1 MMKGMGGWFQHFAWM
16 AAMGAALGADINPR
30 EIVRQAL
37 VNDERPAADYSFMER
52 LRTSNLGGGA
62 VSTRTRQMHLADYE
76 RRREKFR
83 KALREIPDAFIFR
96 LVGEENVN
104 SRPAYVIEA
113 TPRPGY
119 QPVDRYSRLF
129 TQLRGKLWIDKS
141 DCRWAKIEAELLDT
155 VTFGWILVRIH
166 EGSRVRMSQQR
177 MDDGAWVPDQMW
189 YRISMRVGLV
199 KLLGA
204 ETEVT
209 YGDYRLSSSTETLQA
224 P

>member
-1 MMKGMGGWFQHFAWM
+1 
-16 AAMGAALGADINPR
+16 
-30 EIVRQAL
+30 
-37 VNDERPAADYSFMER
+37 
-52 LRTSNLGGGA
+52 
-62 VSTRTRQMHLADYE
+62 
-76 RRREKFR
+76 
-83 KALREIPDAFIFR
+83 
-96 LVGEENVN
+96 
-104 SRPAYVIEA
+104 
-113 TPRPGY
+113 
-119 QPVDRYSRLF
+119 
-129 TQLRGKLWIDKS
+129 LWIDKS
-141 DCRWAKIEAELLDT
+141 DCRWAKFEAELLDT

-166 EGSRVRMSQQR
+166 EGSRVRMGQQR